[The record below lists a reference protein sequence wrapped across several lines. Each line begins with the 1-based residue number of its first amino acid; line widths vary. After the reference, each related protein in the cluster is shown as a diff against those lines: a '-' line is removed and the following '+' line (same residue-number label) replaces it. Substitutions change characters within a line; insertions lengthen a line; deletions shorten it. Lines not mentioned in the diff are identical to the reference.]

1 MYPYDINI
9 QINKVFFSES
19 IVKNVMCSWGF
30 TRVLIVI
37 LFLSK
42 LGMAQERMP
51 LLTMPHYGAGTPEVV
66 GYYLTTKLSSGE
78 EAPWFP
84 IEEVVVRARREWKSE
99 DEKNRYLRL
108 RRNVLRVLPYAIY
121 AQRRYEQLDRDLA
134 LVRSKKEEKA
144 LIKACEQE
152 IKEKINNEVKNLSVS
167 QGKILIKL
175 IERQTGNTS
184 YDLVKDMKGGVTAF
198 VYQGVARVFG
208 HNLKS
213 TYDPAEDFEIENIIR
228 EYERVRPI
236 NKPYQ

>member
-1 MYPYDINI
+1 
-9 QINKVFFSES
+9 
-19 IVKNVMCSWGF
+19 MCSCGF
-30 TRVLIVI
+30 TRILI
-37 LFLSK
+37 FLMVW
-42 LGMAQERMP
+42 GGFAMAQEQRP
-51 LLTMPHYGAGTPEVV
+51 LLTLPHYGAGTPEIV
-66 GYYLTTKLSSGE
+66 GYYLTTRLQSGE

-84 IEEVVVRARREWKSE
+84 IEEVVIRARREWKSE
-99 DEKNRYLRL
+99 EEKNRYLRL
-108 RRNVLRVLPYAIY
+108 KRNVLRVLPYAIY
-121 AQRRYEQLDRDLA
+121 AQKRYEQLDRDLA
-134 LVRSKKEEKA
+134 LVDSKKEEKA

-152 IKEKINNEVKNLSVS
+152 IKEKITNEVKNLSVS

-184 YDLVKDMKGGVTAF
+184 YDLVKDMKGSITAF

-213 TYDPAEDFEIENIIR
+213 TYDPAEDFEVENIIR

>member
-1 MYPYDINI
+1 
-9 QINKVFFSES
+9 
-19 IVKNVMCSWGF
+19 MCSVGF
-30 TRVLIVI
+30 IRIFIILIM
-37 LFLSK
+37 
-42 LGMAQERMP
+42 LGSVVMAQEQKP
-51 LLTMPHYGAGTPEVV
+51 LLTLPHYGAGAPEVV

-78 EAPWFP
+78 EVPWFP
-84 IEEVVVRARREWKSE
+84 IEEVVIRARREWKNVE
-99 DEKNRYLRL
+99 EKNNYLRL

-121 AQRRYEQLDRDLA
+121 AQKRYEQLDRDLA
-134 LVRSKKEEKA
+134 LVDNKGEEKR

-184 YDLVKDMKGGVTAF
+184 YDLVKDMKGSVTAF

-213 TYDPAEDFEIENIIR
+213 HYDPAEDFEIENIIR

>member
-1 MYPYDINI
+1 
-9 QINKVFFSES
+9 
-19 IVKNVMCSWGF
+19 MCSWGF
-30 TRVLIVI
+30 TRVLIV
-37 LFLSK
+37 LLAWSN
-42 LGMAQERMP
+42 LVVAQEQMP
-51 LLTMPHYGAGTPEVV
+51 LLTLPHYGEGKAETVA
-66 GYYLTTKLSSGE
+66 YYLTTKLASGE
-78 EAPWFP
+78 VVPWFP
-84 IEEVVVRARREWKSE
+84 IEEVVVRAQREWKSE
-99 DEKNRYLRL
+99 EEKNRYMRL
-108 RRNVLRVLPYAIY
+108 KRNVLRVLPYAIY

-134 LVRSKKEEKA
+134 LVSSKRDEKM

-152 IKEKINNEVKNLSVS
+152 IKEKITNEVKNLSVS

-184 YDLVKDMKGGVTAF
+184 YDLVKDMKGSVTAF

-213 TYDPAEDFEIENIIR
+213 TYNPTEDFEIENIIR

>member
-1 MYPYDINI
+1 
-9 QINKVFFSES
+9 
-19 IVKNVMCSWGF
+19 MCSWGF
-30 TRVLIVI
+30 TRVLIV
-37 LFLSK
+37 LLAWSNVVV
-42 LGMAQERMP
+42 AQEQMP
-51 LLTMPHYGAGTPEVV
+51 VLTLPHYGEGTPETVA
-66 GYYLTTKLSSGE
+66 YYLTTKLESGE
-78 EAPWFP
+78 IVPWFP
-84 IEEVVVRARREWKSE
+84 IEEVVIRAQREWKSE
-99 DEKNRYLRL
+99 EDRNRYIRL
-108 RRNVLRVLPYAIY
+108 KRNVLRVLPYAIY

-134 LVRSKKEEKA
+134 LVSNKRDEKT

-184 YDLVKDMKGGVTAF
+184 YDLVKDMKGSITAF

-213 TYDPAEDFEIENIIR
+213 TYNPTEDFEIENIIR